1 MGNELTNK
9 IDKALLIRRLKKE
22 NINISSEDLDDV
34 INCFNQLID
43 FYLEN
48 YSGYYYRFTF
58 VRTPRSLYE
67 SDDKKYDLIF
77 HELIK
82 LKKLNLLH
90 YIDYVYL
97 LSDYNSFFNSRLTE
111 LLESLHK
118 ITTYYQDCDEPKED
132 FIYKHINEHP
142 YMLEDVID
150 NDLDCITESKYI
162 NQDYK
167 NIMMLYNE
175 LLKLYFD
182 NDYNDMDYE
191 AFFQEFINM
200 TYYYFLINDSFNKEP
215 QEVYNYLTKIKD
227 NLFSVCDKLN
237 LDGEMEYKDR
247 IKYID
252 SLYKSKSKVKV
263 IK

>member
-167 NIMMLYNE
+167 NIMIYIE
-175 LLKLYFD
+175 KY
-182 NDYNDMDYE
+182 YPE
-191 AFFQEFINM
+191 IIN
-200 TYYYFLINDSFNKEP
+200 TPN
-215 QEVYNYLTKIKD
+215 
-227 NLFSVCDKLN
+227 
-237 LDGEMEYKDR
+237 
-247 IKYID
+247 
-252 SLYKSKSKVKV
+252 LYKRLAIYDLIYEFSHFVKFLDCYDELKEAV
-263 IK
+263 MSVTKRII